1 MNPTII
7 SYSFNIEMYNI
18 DNSKLKEYLAV
29 SNKYSLKEFLIFS
42 NASIFYYK
50 RMKISF
56 LKRTLLIQLTTF
68 IYFILEQQ
76 RWIVYKMLT
85 FKKIPKLYG
94 NNKSKKIKSNNL
106 TSLEHMHMLDNIYN
120 MQIPYDI
127 N

>member
-1 MNPTII
+1 
-7 SYSFNIEMYNI
+7 MYNI

-29 SNKYSLKEFLIFS
+29 FNKYSLKEFLIFS
-42 NASIFYYK
+42 NAFIFYYK

-85 FKKIPKLYG
+85 FKKMPKLYD

-106 TSLEHMHMLDNIYN
+106 TFLEHI
-120 MQIPYDI
+120 YDI